1 MKWSATNPFRLA
13 IPLLLGLSPGMG
25 ALAQSVGS
33 EFFGS
38 DMAASAI
45 ISQADSLAPDTLPP
59 LRPADEGARCIVV
72 HDTVVRYVLM
82 PIPVASK
89 SIPAPANDRYATL
102 RSKRIQR
109 WNNLIPERASL
120 QYAGSIGLLSFGPG
134 WQYGRGEHWETDM
147 LFGFL
152 PRYHSD
158 KAKFTFTLKERY
170 IPWHCR
176 LSSTWVCQP
185 LTVGFF
191 FNTISSNDFWRS
203 QPDKYPA
210 NYYWCSTRIRS
221 NIFIGQRFRYD
232 IPQAYRRLHSSV
244 SAYYE
249 LSTCD
254 IYILSKV
261 SNRHY
266 PWHRLFSLAFG
277 LSWEM

>member
-1 MKWSATNPFRLA
+1 MKWSATNLFRPA
-13 IPLLLGLSPGMG
+13 IFLFLGLSPFMG
-25 ALAQSVGS
+25 AFAQSVAS
-33 EFFGS
+33 E
-38 DMAASAI
+38 MAVSEMTVSESI
-45 ISQADSLAPDTLPP
+45 PHADSLAPDTLPP
-59 LRPADEGARCIVV
+59 LCPADGEARCIVV

-82 PIPVASK
+82 PISIASE
-89 SIPAPANDRYATL
+89 SCPAPAHDRYTTL

-109 WNNLIPERASL
+109 WNRLIPERASL

-134 WQYGRGEHWETDM
+134 WQYGHSEHWETDM

-221 NIFIGQRFRYD
+221 HVFIGQRFRYD
-232 IPQAYRRLHSSV
+232 IPQAYRRRHSSV

-254 IYILSKV
+254 IHVLSKV

>member
-1 MKWSATNPFRLA
+1 MKWSATNLFRPA
-13 IPLLLGLSPGMG
+13 IFLFLGLSPFMG
-25 ALAQSVGS
+25 AFAQSVAS
-33 EFFGS
+33 E
-38 DMAASAI
+38 MAVSEMTVSESI
-45 ISQADSLAPDTLPP
+45 PHADSLAPDTLPP
-59 LRPADEGARCIVV
+59 LCPADGEARCIVV

-82 PIPVASK
+82 PISIASE
-89 SIPAPANDRYATL
+89 SCPAPAHDRYTTL

-109 WNNLIPERASL
+109 WNRLIPERASL

-134 WQYGRGEHWETDM
+134 WQYGHSEHWETDM

-203 QPDKYPA
+203 
-210 NYYWCSTRIRS
+210 
-221 NIFIGQRFRYD
+221 
-232 IPQAYRRLHSSV
+232 HV
-244 SAYYE
+244 
-249 LSTCD
+249 
-254 IYILSKV
+254 
-261 SNRHY
+261 RH
-266 PWHRLFSLAFG
+266 PCPLESQQSPLSLASTFLARLRPLVG
-277 LSWEM
+277 DVRALKAHEESAKMKNNAHFR